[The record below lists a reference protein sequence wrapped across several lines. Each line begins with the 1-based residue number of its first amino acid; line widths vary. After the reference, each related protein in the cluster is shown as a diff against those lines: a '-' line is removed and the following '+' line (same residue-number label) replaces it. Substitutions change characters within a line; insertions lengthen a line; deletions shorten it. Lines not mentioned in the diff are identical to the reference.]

1 MKIYTTLAS
10 AILLSTL
17 TFTQASAQD
26 GLEIFNDTVKVNRG
40 DQFHIFLKSFSQPI
54 KDYLANAKRIAVDFE
69 TTTPNTI
76 TVGGAWF
83 QPSAEGFGKVKMV
96 VYQESPYIKDYPD
109 WTQKLDS
116 LEFTVN
122 VLPKRTPAALPYI
135 NKVWGMSKADAIA
148 DMQNH
153 YELYSDT
160 YYAMN
165 PSLTQEERQLFDWF
179 LNPDFDYPLLA
190 LGWNDDGQLYSS
202 NIILADRARLGFNS
216 ESEVSGY
223 LEDDGFEL
231 LGYDE
236 TGLFVAYRE
245 SDHTQASA
253 GNITL
258 QGQYFPYINFQ
269 YSPKSPLAVD
279 RTTLTQPNARISRN
293 GSTVTIET
301 GEDADQQVRIF
312 TANGKLIADGKLH
325 NGTNTF
331 TVTVKGPVIVRVGKH
346 AGVKIM

>member
-135 NKVWGMSKADAIA
+135 NP
-148 DMQNH
+148 H
-153 YELYSDT
+153 C
-160 YYAMN
+160 
-165 PSLTQEERQLFDWF
+165 R
-179 LNPDFDYPLLA
+179 
-190 LGWNDDGQLYSS
+190 
-202 NIILADRARLGFNS
+202 
-216 ESEVSGY
+216 
-223 LEDDGFEL
+223 
-231 LGYDE
+231 
-236 TGLFVAYRE
+236 
-245 SDHTQASA
+245 
-253 GNITL
+253 
-258 QGQYFPYINFQ
+258 YISCN
-269 YSPKSPLAVD
+269 
-279 RTTLTQPNARISRN
+279 
-293 GSTVTIET
+293 
-301 GEDADQQVRIF
+301 
-312 TANGKLIADGKLH
+312 
-325 NGTNTF
+325 
-331 TVTVKGPVIVRVGKH
+331 
-346 AGVKIM
+346 